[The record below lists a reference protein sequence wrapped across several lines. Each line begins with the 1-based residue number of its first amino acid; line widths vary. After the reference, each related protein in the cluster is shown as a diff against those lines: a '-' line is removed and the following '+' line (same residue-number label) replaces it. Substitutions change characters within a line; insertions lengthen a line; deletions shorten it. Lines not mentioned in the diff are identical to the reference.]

1 MAELLASLKELA
13 AWPGREFWAAII
25 GAVVGGL
32 ITLIV
37 QRQEQKA
44 SRQQR
49 AEDRK
54 SEAKGQAYSLLFKVI
69 SIHASF
75 GHIKAHVDERLE
87 FGKSVKTEHVSAI
100 LLPIANPPSPIDF
113 APSEMAMLLSLKDD
127 DVFNALASLDKIHNS
142 IIPAWT
148 MYDARRTSIAS
159 QGEDRTFDGSEGK
172 GEFTVIRGSRLEAVM
187 FEVEALAKSWCA
199 VRNRISSK
207 RTMLSSKLVPLLND
221 RLQLGVNVTG
231 K

>member
-1 MAELLASLKELA
+1 
-13 AWPGREFWAAII
+13 
-25 GAVVGGL
+25 
-32 ITLIV
+32 
-37 QRQEQKA
+37 
-44 SRQQR
+44 
-49 AEDRK
+49 
-54 SEAKGQAYSLLFKVI
+54 AYSLLFKVI

-159 QGEDRTFDGSEGK
+159 QGEDQRFDGSEGK

-187 FEVEALAKSWCA
+187 F
-199 VRNRISSK
+199 
-207 RTMLSSKLVPLLND
+207 
-221 RLQLGVNVTG
+221 
-231 K
+231 